1 MSRGHVID
9 ATWPI
14 IVLSMPQRLDEAF
27 VHRLEANFEL
37 VFARKQRFALIT
49 DTRALIEIP
58 KARERKLLTD
68 WASRPEQLLNQK
80 TWNAGSS
87 TIVQNTLF
95 RTVLQGLYWVWT
107 PTSPQHAARDDED
120 AFTWCAQLLAKEG
133 IALPMSEAATR
144 EILKREIARQGSY
157 RPPAP

>member
-14 IVLSMPQRLDEAF
+14 VVLVLPSRIDQSF
-27 VHRLEANFEL
+27 VHLLDTSFAR

-49 DTRALIEIP
+49 DTRPVIDLP
-58 KARERKLLTD
+58 KAKERKLLTD
-68 WASRPEQLLNQK
+68 WASRPDQLLNQK

-87 TIVQNTLF
+87 TIVQNAIF
-95 RTVLQGLYWVWT
+95 RAVLQGLYWVWT
-107 PTSPQHAARDDED
+107 PTSPQHAARDEDE
-120 AFTWCAQLLAKEG
+120 AFVWCVQLLAKEG
-133 IALPMSEAATR
+133 IPLPITENAMR
-144 EILKREIARQGSY
+144 EILRREMARQGSH